1 MLMIKMMMMKMMR
14 MVILMKMIDLTVVNT
29 KQHIGNQF
37 ERLQKAESETESR
50 SRGLLQTSTKSI
62 VDCDHVMSM
71 EFMYSVVLKY

>member
-14 MVILMKMIDLTVVNT
+14 MVILMKMITVVNT

-50 SRGLLQTSTKSI
+50 SRGLLQTSTKSKI
-62 VDCDHVMSM
+62 HVDCDHVMSM

>member
-1 MLMIKMMMMKMMR
+1 MLMIKIMMMKMMR
-14 MVILMKMIDLTVVNT
+14 MVILMKMITVVNT